1 MQKTIWLAATAMSL
15 AANVALAQDPRV
27 ELGILTC
34 NLAEVARRPGER
46 CTLSRNPISRYPV
59 LVQTEEGRGGNL
71 RGQGAR
77 HKPNGRQEISR
88 LVGR

>member
-34 NLAEVARRPGER
+34 NLAEARDAPASAAPSAEGQFRDILCSFKPSKGICSLR
-46 CTLSRNPISRYPV
+46 SPRVLGSSSGRSRDWSY
-59 LVQTEEGRGGNL
+59 
-71 RGQGAR
+71 
-77 HKPNGRQEISR
+77 
-88 LVGR
+88 